1 MWSFEKIHRSMA
13 HVFQGELVSSFD
25 EEFRVLFAQSDPLIP
40 PENALMNME
49 KPYMGMVPYAGPRPF
64 YDRKLQ
70 FMFSRDDSS
79 QNSFNSFGVDPDRH
93 FLHHGFRRE
102 DMMRQAMEPSGMRMH
117 GQGMRFP
124 EPMQMSF
131 MHNKQLDIDAFKRHS
146 FAEGTLENYTASKQQ
161 YSKQLYTNTDNN
173 EYRFQSSQF
182 QKSQFIQM
190 ERPGRTQGL
199 FEKIRGSRGLQETEE
214 IDSRFPPFRA
224 LQGEGNF
231 TLEGPHTR
239 IGYNPSN
246 SSREVRHGS
255 DQVVLGDEGRFGQ
268 RSQSRQK
275 FMCQISPTHKQGTEQ
290 RHFFQDQDAD
300 KKVQEN
306 KQGLRSWRISSYL
319 SGIQPDHDEEGM
331 PMAIDSEPFEDAPA
345 EKPPPINPHESLM
358 KYSIDPIPP
367 YKPLAAA
374 FIDVPMVSEPSKE
387 VAVLEKEKTAL
398 EKEKEDTFLS
408 RHDSFRMRTNPLIQ
422 RSSRLRSS
430 LIFSNSKVEQHSS
443 TVEAMQTV
451 QKEQS
456 TSEIVRDN
464 EILKKSSKVAEILE
478 KYRNVNKD
486 GETTAVTQAKA
497 AAAVI
502 QEESEDGQKK
512 STETMAF
519 KSLES
524 KLLDK
529 DSFSRTLLESQY
541 RSSVT
546 SGFQDL
552 FGKEKVTSSF
562 TKFEQKVSSFRSMES
577 NIPALPEKES
587 GPIITEVI
595 DPPKPLEI
603 EYPKPKILASSGL
616 SFGNALES
624 MSQNP
629 TPVPSTTPTTSLT
642 KSEEELSKTET
653 PMEFIRKGSM
663 RLKQF
668 LQSKAEKKAD
678 EDLSSDAAKVEK
690 QNSALRRLSK
700 TEPTES
706 IPVVDTEDKT
716 AKIIS
721 ASPPKTSSGSQG
733 RLSSSTSNVIFSSN
747 LRDDTKVILEQISA
761 NSQKNRAEMA
771 KQSQALTTNDSEV
784 TSHSTNSTET
794 KAEESSSHDSSL
806 LGRSS
811 SFLSRSRFARPSP
824 TSPEDRDNLLRR
836 MESIRKEKRVYSRF
850 EVFCKKD
857 EQQEE
862 VEDDA
867 KDKKGGKFMP
877 KLLGSL
883 IKK

>member
-13 HVFQGELVSSFD
+13 HIFQGELVSSFD
-25 EEFRVLFAQSDPLIP
+25 EEFRVLFAQSEPLIP
-40 PENALMNME
+40 LESALMNME
-49 KPYMGMVPYAGPRPF
+49 KPYMGMVPFAGPRPF
-64 YDRKLQ
+64 YERKLQ
-70 FMFSRDDSS
+70 FMFPRDDSS

-93 FLHHGFRRE
+93 FLHSGFRRDE
-102 DMMRQAMEPSGMRMH
+102 MMRHTMENAGMRMH

-124 EPMQMSF
+124 EPMQLSF
-131 MHNKQLDIDAFKRHS
+131 MQNKHLDIDAFKRHS
-146 FAEGTLENYTASKQQ
+146 FAEGTFENYSASKQ
-161 YSKQLYTNTDNN
+161 YSRQMYTNNDN

-182 QKSQFIQM
+182 QKSQYIQM

-199 FEKIRGSRGLQETEE
+199 FEKIRGSRGLQDVEE
-214 IDSRFPPFRA
+214 MDSRFPSYKG

-231 TLEGPHTR
+231 ALEGPHTR
-239 IGYNPSN
+239 LSYNASN

-255 DQVVLGDEGRFGQ
+255 DQVVLGGEGRFGQ
-268 RSQSRQK
+268 RSQTRQK
-275 FMCQISPTHKQGTEQ
+275 FMCQTSPTHKQGTEQ

-300 KKVQEN
+300 KKAQEN

-319 SGIQPDHDEEGM
+319 SGIQPDNDEEGM
-331 PMAIDSEPFEDAPA
+331 PMAIDSEPFDDPQV
-345 EKPPPINPHESLM
+345 EKPTVTNPHESLI

-367 YKPLAAA
+367 YKPVIAVN
-374 FIDVPMVSEPSKE
+374 DVPMVAETSKE
-387 VAVLEKEKTAL
+387 MAVFEKEKTVL

-408 RHDSFRMRTNPLIQ
+408 RHDSFRTRTNPLIQ

-464 EILKKSSKVAEILE
+464 EILKKSSKVSEILE
-478 KYRNVNKD
+478 KYRSINKD
-486 GETTAVTQAKA
+486 GETTALTQAKS

-512 STETMAF
+512 STETVAF

-546 SGFQDL
+546 SQFQDL
-552 FGKEKVTSSF
+552 FSKEKVTSSF
-562 TKFEQKVSSFRSMES
+562 TKIEQKMSSFQTTES

-587 GPIITEVI
+587 GPIITEIV
-595 DPPKPLEI
+595 DPPKPPEI
-603 EYPKPKILASSGL
+603 EALKPKSILGAGL
-616 SFGNALES
+616 AFGSALES

-629 TPVPSTTPTTSLT
+629 TPVPTTAPVTTLT
-642 KSEEELSKTET
+642 KSEEELSKAET
-653 PMEFIRKGSM
+653 PMEFLRKGSL

-690 QNSALRRLSK
+690 QHSAFRRLSK
-700 TEPTES
+700 TEVSEPA
-706 IPVVDTEDKT
+706 PVVDTEDKT
-716 AKIIS
+716 IKSIS
-721 ASPPKTSSGSQG
+721 TSPPKTTSTSQS

-761 NSQKNRAEMA
+761 NSQKNRAEIA
-771 KQSQALTTNDSEV
+771 KQSQALSTNDSEV

-794 KAEESSSHDSSL
+794 KAEESPTTDSTSL
-806 LGRSS
+806 ARTG
-811 SFLSRSRFARPSP
+811 SFLSRSRFSRPSP

-857 EQQEE
+857 DHQSEE
-862 VEDDA
+862 NEDDA

-877 KLLGSL
+877 KLLGTL